1 MPTRKRSSSSSSS
14 DASPAHRSSHRSTSE
29 RDKKRSRRSSSR
41 DKRKRDGKSS
51 KKHSKKSSKS
61 HRSKSPAR
69 ENSSTT
75 DKERKV
81 SQTSTSQTTP
91 VTVISNEPLDKE
103 AEQRRLEDE
112 MQKRKNRIEQWRA
125 ERRTMLGIDKAMQ
138 QSIAQ
143 AAKGK
148 AWSLEDEGDEEEED
162 LQNVVISSSD
172 LKREIASARETA
184 MALQTDKHRE
194 AMERAA
200 EVAALASAAVANSEK
215 AAAEADDDE
224 DDPLD
229 KFMEDIAKEVKSFRG
244 TNNTGIISKKIN
256 GNNPT
261 TATIVKQEQL
271 TNNAKASVIKIVT
284 KTVKNEPVESTAVSA
299 NSSNNGIE
307 TPINGHHTNSTT
319 VKTES
324 MDTDAGASRVSVRSG
339 VAKRAKDKGLIMEQ
353 DIDGLEYSSEED
365 TAKQTEELDDIF
377 AMSTKKSKAEMIT
390 TNHEKIYYRP
400 FRKDFYTVVPEI
412 ASMTDLE
419 VAAYREELD
428 GIKINGK
435 KCPRPIKTWSQCI
448 TSDKILQVLRK
459 ADYEKP
465 TAIQAQALPIILS
478 GRNMI
483 GIAKTGSGK
492 TLAFV
497 LPIFRHIKDQPPLEG
512 DDGPIV
518 LIMTPTRELALQTTK
533 ECKKFGK
540 LFNIRCVAVYGGTG
554 ISEQIAELKRGAE
567 IIVCTPGR
575 MIDMLAA
582 NGGKVTNVRRVTYVV
597 VDEADRMFDMGFEPQ
612 VAKILESV
620 RPDRQTVMFSATFPK
635 QMEALAR
642 KFLHK
647 PIEVT
652 VGGRSIVCKDVVQ
665 NVIILD
671 DDQKYL
677 KLLELLG
684 IYQPLGSVIVFVD
697 KQEHCD
703 ELMKNLLRNSYPC
716 MSLHGGIDQYDRD
729 STMVDFKSGDMPLMI
744 ATSVA
749 SRGLDVKDLIL
760 VVNYDCPNH
769 YEDYVHRCGRTG
781 RAGNV
786 GYAYTFLTP
795 EQEKYAGDIRRALEA
810 SGTPIPE
817 ELELL
822 WQNYVN
828 KMEAM
833 GKKVKSG
840 GGFSGHGY
848 KFDTSETQLKDEQKK
863 MQKVVMGLGDSDE
876 DEESQDIDQQ
886 INSLFKAKKS
896 IKAKGDGQVLPNA
909 STAQN
914 DEGANSAAANDAA
927 SKLELAKKAAARLT
941 FTKSETRDSIQEA
954 ATSLFQRGG
963 TLNKAVSS
971 RIVAQQRAGE
981 LNQKLNYQK
990 PEEEAQ
996 VTEDAFKVF
1005 EEELEINDF
1014 PQNARWKVTSKETL
1028 AHICDYADVG
1038 MSVRG
1043 QYYPN
1048 NKEVA
1053 AGDRKLFLQI
1063 ESLTERGL
1071 QLAKTEV
1078 ARLIK
1083 EEMMKMQNP
1092 ALQLVNRG
1100 RYKVI

>member
-1 MPTRKRSSSSSSS
+1 MPPRKRSSSSSSTS
-14 DASPAHRSSHRSTSE
+14 DESPAHRSSSHRTNNE
-29 RDKKRSRRSSSR
+29 KDKKRSRRSSSR
-41 DKRKRDGKSS
+41 DKHKRDGKSS
-51 KKHSKKSSKS
+51 KKHAKKSSKS
-61 HRSKSPAR
+61 HRSPVR
-69 ENSSTT
+69 DSSSAT
-75 DKERKV
+75 DKERKLP
-81 SQTSTSQTTP
+81 QTSTSQTTP
-91 VTVISNEPLDKE
+91 ASTAANEPLDKE
-103 AEQRRLEDE
+103 AEQKRLEEE

-125 ERRTMLGIDKAMQ
+125 ERRTMLGIDKVIQ
-138 QSIAQ
+138 QSAAQ
-143 AAKGK
+143 IAKGK

-162 LQNVVISSSD
+162 LQNVVMPTTDI
-172 LKREIASARETA
+172 KRDVAAARE
-184 MALQTDKHRE
+184 ALLSSQADKQRE
-194 AMERAA
+194 ALERAA
-200 EVAALASAAVANSEK
+200 EAAAIASAACAAN
-215 AAAEADDDE
+215 AAKLEAEQDD

-229 KFMEDIAKEVKSFRG
+229 KFMETIAKEVKSFRG
-244 TNNTGIISKKIN
+244 QN
-256 GNNPT
+256 
-261 TATIVKQEQL
+261 ATIVSTKSNENNTKGIKQEQ
-271 TNNAKASVIKIVT
+271 TSNNGKASVIKVIT
-284 KTVKNEPVESTAVSA
+284 KKFNSESAGPTLI
-299 NSSNNGIE
+299 SNNG
-307 TPINGHHTNSTT
+307 TLPTTNGHHTNVSAA
-319 VKTES
+319 KPEP
-324 MDTDAGASRVSVRSG
+324 MDTTDQSSAVTSRVSVRSG
-339 VAKRAKDKGLIMEQ
+339 VAKRAKEKGLIMEQ
-353 DIDGLEYSSEED
+353 DIDGLEYSSEEE
-365 TAKQTEELDDIF
+365 TAKPAEEFDELF
-377 AMSTKKSKAEMIT
+377 AMSTKKSKADMIT

-400 FRKDFYTVVPEI
+400 FRKNFYTVVPEI
-412 ASMTDLE
+412 ACMTELE

-428 GIKINGK
+428 GIKVTGK
-435 KCPRPIKTWSQCI
+435 RCPRPIKAWSQCI
-448 TSDKILQVLRK
+448 TSDKILQCLK
-459 ADYEKP
+459 KSNYERP
-465 TAIQAQALPIILS
+465 TPIQAQALSIILS
-478 GRNMI
+478 GRDMI

-492 TLAFV
+492 TLAFL
-497 LPIFRHIKDQPPLEG
+497 LPLFRHIKDQPPLEG
-512 DDGPIV
+512 DDGPIAI
-518 LIMTPTRELALQTTK
+518 IMTPTRELALQTTK
-533 ECKKFGK
+533 ECKKFSK
-540 LFNIRCVAVYGGTG
+540 LFDIRCVAVYGGTG

-612 VAKILESV
+612 VMKILDSI

-642 KFLHK
+642 KTLHK
-647 PIEVT
+647 PIEVMI
-652 VGGRSIVCKDVVQ
+652 GGRSSVCEDVEQ
-665 NVIILD
+665 NVVILD

-684 IYQPLGSVIVFVD
+684 IYQPQGSVIVFVD

-729 STMVDFKSGDMPLMI
+729 STMVDFKRGDMPLMI

-749 SRGLDVKDLIL
+749 ARGLDVKDLIL

-781 RAGNV
+781 RAGNK
-786 GYAYTFLTP
+786 GFAYTFITP
-795 EQEKYAGDIRRALEA
+795 AQERHACDIIRAFES
-810 SGTPIPE
+810 SGTTVPE
-817 ELELL
+817 DLRLL
-822 WQNYVN
+822 WDGYTK

-833 GKKVKSG
+833 GKKVKTT

-848 KFDTSETQLKDEQKK
+848 KFDSSETQLKDEQKK
-863 MQKVVMGLGDSDE
+863 MQKLVMGLADSDE

-886 INSLFKAKKS
+886 IQSLFNSKKS
-896 IKAKGDGQVLPNA
+896 VKAKGDAPVLPNA
-909 STAQN
+909 PAAQN
-914 DEGANSAAANDAA
+914 EDGSGSTAANDTA
-927 SKLELAKKAAARLT
+927 SKFEKAKQLAARLT
-941 FTKSETRDSIQEA
+941 FTKAETRDSIQEA
-954 ATSLFQRGG
+954 TTSLFQRGG
-963 TLNKAVSS
+963 TLNPAVSS

-990 PEEEAQ
+990 PEEEVQ
-996 VTEDAFKVF
+996 VTEDAFKIF

-1053 AGDRKLFLQI
+1053 AGDRKLYLQI

-1071 QLAKTEV
+1071 QLAKAEV